1 MRVLIVEDDPALRV
15 VLQKRLTAEG
25 YAVDACASGID
36 GLAYARCAPYDAI
49 VLDIMLPG
57 LDGLT
62 ILRELRKE
70 ANKAGVLLLTAR
82 DSIQDRVTGLDA
94 GADDYLVKPFAFEE
108 LLARLRTLLRR
119 QTAVTPALL
128 HLDDLTLNPAT
139 HEVIRAGRSVSLS
152 AKEYA
157 LLQYMMHN
165 QGMVLTRTQ
174 ILDHVWSGETLVE
187 SNVVD
192 VYIRYIRNKIDR
204 EAATKLVHTVRGY
217 GYVLRT
223 GEAQE

>member
-1 MRVLIVEDDPALRV
+1 MH
-15 VLQKRLTAEG
+15 G
-25 YAVDACASGID
+25 GID
-36 GLAYARCAPYDAI
+36 ALAYARCSPYDAI

-57 LDGLT
+57 LDGLSM
-62 ILRELRKE
+62 LRELRRE

-119 QTAVTPALL
+119 QSTATPALMQ
-128 HLDDLTLNPAT
+128 LDDLTLNPAT
-139 HEVIRAGRSVSLS
+139 HEVSRAGQSVSLS

-165 QGMVLTRTQ
+165 QGVVLTRAQ
-174 ILDHVWSGETLVE
+174 ILDHVWSGESLVE

-204 EAATKLVHTVRGY
+204 DAPVKLVHTVRGY
-217 GYVLRT
+217 GYSLRS
-223 GEAQE
+223 GETQE